1 MVAHTSTTPSS
12 PTLPSNK
19 QTMVNLGTP
28 HQAFLDRISKEFAR
42 RHLTL
47 GIERDGI
54 SVLLVATTTR
64 PSIPHNCATLLGGD
78 WQLEAS
84 DAESLA
90 RAIDTAYLQNSK
102 PTSVVEADPEVEEIA
117 TLISNSE
124 HNLLNTHGKGPIVR
138 LVDAMLFESIG
149 HGASDLH
156 VQPLADRTL
165 IRERVDG
172 ALRTTHELGVELAKP
187 VVSRIKVM
195 GRMDVAEH
203 RLPQDGRATVM
214 IGQHGDKL
222 SKSKRT
228 VDLRISTLPTAYGER
243 AVLRLL
249 EADSAGTLGSF
260 ESLGMP
266 DRERRAYVSCVTRS
280 SGIVLST
287 GPTGS
292 GKTTTLYTTL
302 RWIASNSAADLNVM
316 TIEDPIEYEL
326 SSDGVAISQAQV
338 NTKKGVTFATGL
350 RHILRQDPDVIMVGE
365 IRDEETA
372 RIAIQA
378 SLTGHLVLSTLHTND
393 AATAITR
400 LVDLGIEPYLASA
413 SLSASLAQ
421 RLVRRIHPDC
431 SGEGCT
437 ACLRSGY
444 QGRVGL
450 FELLVV
456 DEPMREA
463 IGHGATA
470 QRLRELA
477 KAAGTR
483 SLHAIASD
491 LVASSVTTEAEVRR
505 VLGDAIAPILG
516 HATSAE
522 HSS

>member
-1 MVAHTSTTPSS
+1 MEARTSTSEREAEHETGS
-12 PTLPSNK
+12 
-19 QTMVNLGTP
+19 VEFGTP
-28 HQAFLDRISKEFAR
+28 ADAFLSQIDEDFAR
-42 RHLTL
+42 RHLIL
-47 GIERDGI
+47 GVDRDGK
-54 SVLLVATTTR
+54 SVLLTAPSTR
-64 PSIPHNCATLLGGD
+64 PSIPHNCSIHLGGQ
-78 WQLEAS
+78 WQVDVV
-84 DAESLA
+84 DAERLA
-90 RAIDTAYLQNSK
+90 RTIDAAYDGRTVHADSHQS
-102 PTSVVEADPEVEEIA
+102 EAQPDEIA
-117 TLISNSE
+117 TIIAASE
-124 HNLLNTHGKGPIVR
+124 RDLLNTQGKGPIVR
-138 LVDAMLFESIG
+138 LVDALLFEAIG
-149 HGASDLH
+149 HSASDVH

-165 IRERVDG
+165 VRERVDG
-172 ALRTTHELGVELAKP
+172 ALRTTRELGPGLAKP
-187 VVSRIKVM
+187 IVSRIKVM

-203 RLPQDGRATVM
+203 RLPQDGRTTVT
-214 IGQHGDKL
+214 IGEHGDTKRAGQ
-222 SKSKRT
+222 RT

-266 DRERRAYVSCVTRS
+266 DGERRAYISCVTRS

-302 RWIASNSAADLNVM
+302 RWIASSSAADLNVM

-400 LVDLGIEPYLASA
+400 LVDLGVEPYLVSA

-421 RLVRRIHPDC
+421 RLVRRVHAPC
-431 SGEGCT
+431 SGEGCE
-437 ACLRSGY
+437 ACLNTGY
-444 QGRVGL
+444 RGRVGL

-470 QRLRELA
+470 QRLRDLA

-483 SLHAIASD
+483 SLHEIASEF
-491 LVASSVTTEAEVRR
+491 VASGLTTETEVRR
-505 VLGDAIAPILG
+505 VLGEASAPALAG
-516 HATSAE
+516 
-522 HSS
+522 SSTNENGP

>member
-1 MVAHTSTTPSS
+1 MAPHAPTNSTTEAHAPALSAS
-12 PTLPSNK
+12 G
-19 QTMVNLGTP
+19 LGVP
-28 HQAFLDRISKEFAR
+28 ADAFLCGIDEEFAR
-42 RHLTL
+42 RHLIL
-47 GIERDGI
+47 GVDRDAEA
-54 SVLLVATTTR
+54 VLLIAASTR
-64 PSIPHNCATLLGGD
+64 PAIPHNCATWLGGA
-78 WQLEAS
+78 WTSETV
-84 DAESLA
+84 DAEDLA
-90 RAIDTAYLQNSK
+90 RAIDAAYAQHAKQRPPS
-102 PTSVVEADPEVEEIA
+102 EVDTDSDEIA
-117 TLISNSE
+117 TIIAASE
-124 HNLLNTHGKGPIVR
+124 HDLLNTQGKGPIVR
-138 LVDAMLFESIG
+138 LVDALLFEVIG
-149 HGASDLH
+149 HGASDVH

-165 IRERVDG
+165 VRERVDG
-172 ALRTTHELGVELAKP
+172 ALRTTREIGAEFAKP
-187 VVSRIKVM
+187 IVSRIKVM

-203 RLPQDGRATVM
+203 RLPQDGRTTVT
-214 IGQHGDKL
+214 IGEHYEAKQNGQ
-222 SKSKRT
+222 RT

-260 ESLGMP
+260 EALGMP
-266 DRERRAYVSCVTRS
+266 DRERQAYISCVTRS
-280 SGIVLST
+280 SGIVVST

-302 RWIASNSAADLNVM
+302 RWIASSSAADLNVM

-338 NTKKGVTFATGL
+338 NTKKGVPFATGL

-400 LVDLGIEPYLASA
+400 LVDLGIEPYLVSA

-421 RLVRRIHPDC
+421 RLVRRVHAPC
-431 SGEGCT
+431 SGHGCE
-437 ACLRSGY
+437 ACLHTGY
-444 QGRVGL
+444 RGRVGL

-470 QRLRELA
+470 QRLRDFA
-477 KAAGTR
+477 KTAGTR
-483 SLHAIASD
+483 SLHEIASGFI
-491 LVASSVTTEAEVRR
+491 ASGVTTETEVRR
-505 VLGDAIAPILG
+505 VLGDAAIPALVRSG
-516 HATSAE
+516 SVEAQS
-522 HSS
+522 